1 MKSISPFR
9 RAPRVVKRARR
20 TQAGRHQGYEVG
32 HVFEHVVGD
41 NCLERV
47 RSRDHF
53 AEPPT
58 RDAEAIVIE
67 LDRTQVENEVWGPV
81 GVEVDVQAIDAKILA
96 LPEIDRSGTGER
108 SRFNGLT
115 FNSIRDDEG
124 APARDLVE
132 GEAHVL

>member
-67 LDRTQVENEVWGPV
+67 LDRTQVENESLGSSWRRGR
-81 GVEVDVQAIDAKILA
+81 
-96 LPEIDRSGTGER
+96 RSGNRRENPCPT
-108 SRFNGLT
+108 
-115 FNSIRDDEG
+115 RD
-124 APARDLVE
+124 
-132 GEAHVL
+132 